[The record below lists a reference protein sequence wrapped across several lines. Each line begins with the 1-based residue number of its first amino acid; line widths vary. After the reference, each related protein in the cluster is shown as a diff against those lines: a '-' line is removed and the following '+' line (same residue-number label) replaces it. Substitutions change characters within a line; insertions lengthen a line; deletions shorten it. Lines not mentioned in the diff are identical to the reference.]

1 MCIRDSKEYKGVR
14 GHLEP
19 NYFNGTRLNDS
30 YKLKNWFWVIFYSW
44 SAAQK
49 RVLLPPRQQ
58 VFWFNFNCWLDIYHK
73 TPWSVESRHLLPT
86 QLHLQQR
93 RVKKLVKLSGR
104 IFIVCWITNWKKN
117 LLKIL
122 SVMVTSNLIESCTVI
137 YKKKTH

>member
-1 MCIRDSKEYKGVR
+1 M
-14 GHLEP
+14 
-19 NYFNGTRLNDS
+19 
-30 YKLKNWFWVIFYSW
+30 IFYSW

-117 LLKIL
+117 YWRSIRIEFDCCSYIVCFDFFCIL
-122 SVMVTSNLIESCTVI
+122 SCPRLTTSTLCAMYICLIIILVMHLQPSKHI
-137 YKKKTH
+137 

>member
-1 MCIRDSKEYKGVR
+1 M
-14 GHLEP
+14 
-19 NYFNGTRLNDS
+19 
-30 YKLKNWFWVIFYSW
+30 IFYSW

-137 YKKKTH
+137 YKKKLTRKPWQRLSTRIKASSWTYSSITLRPLVGFLVRFI

>member
-1 MCIRDSKEYKGVR
+1 M
-14 GHLEP
+14 
-19 NYFNGTRLNDS
+19 
-30 YKLKNWFWVIFYSW
+30 IFYSW

-104 IFIVCWITNWKKN
+104 IFIVCWITNWKKK

-137 YKKKTH
+137 YILKKNSLESPGSVYLHVSRLLPGRIAQSHSGLWSVF